1 MKGCKTVLRLRNYA
15 EYRNGAEVIGI
26 YVDLRKRKY
35 FLRVYDRVLNEE
47 IYTKFTNRFD
57 VLRDEI
63 KEVVK

>member
-1 MKGCKTVLRLRNYA
+1 
-15 EYRNGAEVIGI
+15 
-26 YVDLRKRKY
+26 
-35 FLRVYDRVLNEE
+35 VYDRVLNEE

>member
-1 MKGCKTVLRLRNYA
+1 MKGCKTVLRLKNYV
-15 EYRNGAEVIGI
+15 EYRNGTEFISV

-63 KEVVK
+63 REVVK